1 MNIQYPYLN
10 DKDFLNSLQTSIYS
24 EQLVKITLLDYN
36 ENIIDDI
43 EGEIISGTLTK
54 DGSSAVR
61 RTCSLS
67 CNVDAFTYD
76 PASIKSKYSINKK
89 IFLEIGIIN
98 NSSSW
103 TDYDTIWFP
112 QGVFFISD
120 FAITS
125 SASGA
130 CTINL
135 QFKDKMA
142 MLDGTVGGT
151 LPATTRFDTITS
163 TTNGIQSDNKALVYD
178 IIMEAVNHFG
188 SEDLSNII
196 IEDVPLKTQ
205 RIIRWIGN
213 EPVWI
218 YTIEGEGS
226 ESYNICLDSL
236 ATSAIKES
244 GKQYVYGDD
253 IGYEYQDFVYDDELT
268 FAAGTTI
275 TTVLDKIKNWLGNYE
290 YFYDEYGI
298 FHFREIKNYLNT
310 SQSSILWE
318 DMRENDYLYDTN
330 VTKALYTFDDST
342 LISLTNTPLY
352 ENIKNEFIVQG
363 SYTDSSTEITST
375 VLYHLAVDDIPEI
388 NLDGYKNVLVYE
400 DIDTG
405 NYNIAF
411 PVIYDSDST
420 WPLPEVD
427 NSGKIHRIGSSADDY
442 SFWYYNPVSNSS
454 TFGWNELN
462 CIDYYEDKPYVATDY
477 RTEILLQGLA
487 ADDLGIETNHYY
499 EELKAYWPTI
509 YDLST
514 QQFKINE
521 GYYYFD
527 IIDSSSSR
535 YGEYSI
541 NNIGR
546 RTNVTNSDDVNCIFT
561 PEIPEVA
568 FLYTDADDFEEQKTS
583 VRELTDAIIQVT
595 SDYYKYFT
603 TGGMN
608 NDAFSQVKYDLL
620 IYTSYQNTLSMT
632 ALPCFYL
639 EPNTRATINDE
650 STGTRG
656 EYTIST
662 ISIPLGAGNAMSVT
676 CSQALEKF

>member
-1 MNIQYPYLN
+1 
-10 DKDFLNSLQTSIYS
+10 
-24 EQLVKITLLDYN
+24 
-36 ENIIDDI
+36 
-43 EGEIISGTLTK
+43 
-54 DGSSAVR
+54 
-61 RTCSLS
+61 
-67 CNVDAFTYD
+67 
-76 PASIKSKYSINKK
+76 
-89 IFLEIGIIN
+89 
-98 NSSSW
+98 
-103 TDYDTIWFP
+103 
-112 QGVFFISD
+112 
-120 FAITS
+120 
-125 SASGA
+125 
-130 CTINL
+130 
-135 QFKDKMA
+135 
-142 MLDGTVGGT
+142 
-151 LPATTRFDTITS
+151 
-163 TTNGIQSDNKALVYD
+163 
-178 IIMEAVNHFG
+178 
-188 SEDLSNII
+188 
-196 IEDVPLKTQ
+196 
-205 RIIRWIGN
+205 
-213 EPVWI
+213 
-218 YTIEGEGS
+218 
-226 ESYNICLDSL
+226 
-236 ATSAIKES
+236 
-244 GKQYVYGDD
+244 
-253 IGYEYQDFVYDDELT
+253 
-268 FAAGTTI
+268 
-275 TTVLDKIKNWLGNYE
+275 
-290 YFYDEYGI
+290 
-298 FHFREIKNYLNT
+298 LNT

-363 SYTDSSTEITST
+363 SYTDSFTEITST

-388 NLDGYKNVLVYE
+388 NLDGYKNVLIYE

-427 NSGKIHRIGSSADDY
+427 NSGKVHRIDSSADDY

-462 CIDYYEDKPYVATDY
+462 CIDYYEDEPYIATDY

-583 VRELTDAIIQVT
+583 VRGLTDAIIQVT

-608 NDAFSQVKYDLL
+608 NDAFSQIKYDLL